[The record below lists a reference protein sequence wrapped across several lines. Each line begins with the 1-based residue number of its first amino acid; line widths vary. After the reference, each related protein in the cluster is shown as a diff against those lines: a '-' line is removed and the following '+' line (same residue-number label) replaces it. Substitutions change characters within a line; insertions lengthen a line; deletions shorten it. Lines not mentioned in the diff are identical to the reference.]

1 MCAGFPRYILKSIK
15 FDKQGK
21 GQDMCS
27 LYLCFNLIYNVYNV
41 FWACSDLK
49 FDHNRTLKDLSYDG
63 IFHMY
68 THLNCIFCAE
78 AFKRS
83 SIKKKYYRYYLSMK
97 NFELYISNLEIRKLF
112 LVLRLFFYS
121 LYIFLIKHFSG
132 NNNSD
137 YAKRYR

>member
-1 MCAGFPRYILKSIK
+1 MCAGFPRYILKSKK

-83 SIKKKYYRYYLSMK
+83 SIKKKVLPVLLVNEKFWIIDQQLGDKKIISGIK
-97 NFELYISNLEIRKLF
+97 IVFFIVYIYF
-112 LVLRLFFYS
+112 W
-121 LYIFLIKHFSG
+121 
-132 NNNSD
+132 
-137 YAKRYR
+137 

>member
-83 SIKKKYYRYYLSMK
+83 SIKKKVLPVLLVNEK
-97 NFELYISNLEIRKLF
+97 FWIIDQQLGDKKIISGIKIVF
-112 LVLRLFFYS
+112 L
-121 LYIFLIKHFSG
+121 
-132 NNNSD
+132 
-137 YAKRYR
+137 

>member
-1 MCAGFPRYILKSIK
+1 MRYSLDVFDIGIWLLYIKYKQDFKKKSHFSVVLDMCAGFPRYILKSIK

-83 SIKKKYYRYYLSMK
+83 SIKKYYRYYLSMK
-97 NFELYISNLEIRKLF
+97 NFEL
-112 LVLRLFFYS
+112 
-121 LYIFLIKHFSG
+121 
-132 NNNSD
+132 
-137 YAKRYR
+137 

>member
-49 FDHNRTLKDLSYDG
+49 FDHNRTLKDLSYDC

-83 SIKKKYYRYYLSMK
+83 SIKKKVLPVLLVNEK
-97 NFELYISNLEIRKLF
+97 FWIIDQQLGDKKIISGIKIVF
-112 LVLRLFFYS
+112 L
-121 LYIFLIKHFSG
+121 
-132 NNNSD
+132 
-137 YAKRYR
+137 

>member
-1 MCAGFPRYILKSIK
+1 MCAGFPRYILKSKK

-83 SIKKKYYRYYLSMK
+83 SKKKKSTTGIFWIIDQQLGDK
-97 NFELYISNLEIRKLF
+97 KIISGIKIVF
-112 LVLRLFFYS
+112 L
-121 LYIFLIKHFSG
+121 
-132 NNNSD
+132 
-137 YAKRYR
+137 